1 MTEKTK
7 NKNSQAEIFKKE
19 WETLEHTQEIQKNQD
34 ISKEKLQKEYKHISQ
49 KFKKLLKEMMKITRI
64 GDANYRKLMSAQ
76 DRIREQ
82 NNQLEILNKELRA
95 ANAVKDRL
103 YSIIAHDLRDPF
115 QVLLITTEVLNNDYL
130 DMEEEE
136 TKKYIGGIFKT
147 TVNLAAL
154 LENLLQW
161 TRSQH
166 GEIECKPR
174 KIDLHSLAAEYIE
187 YFGGNA
193 QNKKITLLCKIPG
206 NCFAYADE
214 NMIKCVLRNLI
225 SNGVKFTNPGGK
237 VTLTVE
243 EKDDF
248 IVTSV
253 SDTGVG
259 IPEEKLCTLFK
270 LGESVDKV
278 ETYSTPGTAKE
289 KGTGLG
295 LMLCKEFVEKND
307 GTIRVTSQVGKGS
320 TFEFSLPK
328 S

>member
-1 MTEKTK
+1 MSEKTK
-7 NKNSQAEIFKKE
+7 NKNSQADIFKKE
-19 WETLEHTQEIQKNQD
+19 CETLEHAREIQENQD
-34 ISKEKLQKEYKHISQ
+34 ISKEKLQKEYKHLGQ
-49 KFKKLLKEMMKITRI
+49 KFDKLLKEMMKITRI
-64 GDANYRKLMSAQ
+64 GDANYRKLMSAK

-82 NNQLEILNKELRA
+82 NDELETLNKELRD

-115 QVLLITTEVLNNDYL
+115 QILLITTEVLNNDYL
-130 DMEEEE
+130 DMEGEELE
-136 TKKYIGGIFKT
+136 KYIKGIYKT
-147 TVNLAAL
+147 TINLAAL

-161 TRSQH
+161 ARSQH

-193 QNKKITLLCKIPG
+193 QSKNITLLSKIPA
-206 NCFAYADE
+206 NCFACADE

-225 SNGVKFTNPGGK
+225 SNAVKFTNPGGK
-237 VTLTVE
+237 VTVTAE

-248 IVTSV
+248 IVISV

-259 IPEEKLCTLFK
+259 IPEAKLPGLFK
-270 LGESVDKV
+270 LGESVEKV
-278 ETYSTPGTAKE
+278 EKYSTPGTARE

-295 LMLCKEFVEKND
+295 LMLCKEFVEKNG
-307 GTIRVTSQVGKGS
+307 GTIHVTSRVGQGS
-320 TFEFSLPK
+320 SFEFSLPK
-328 S
+328 C